1 MLVISNR
8 PRASRSSDFEI
19 THVISLFIVLHSVQ
33 LLLLIII
40 IIIIMM
46 MMMIIIIICIII
58 IAIIIIVSLLLPYL
72 PVYGRRSG
80 LMVSALVPGASGPG
94 SSPGRGHC
102 GQDTLGQDTQLSLN
116 STLTVPLSTQE
127 YKWVPANCRGN
138 LTNCGEVTCDGLASH
153 PGGVEILL
161 AAFMIQIIII
171 IIVFQCKQTCNKWQN
186 SLQRMFT

>member
-19 THVISLFIVLHSVQ
+19 THVISLLIVLHSVQ

-40 IIIIMM
+40 IIIM

-94 SSPGRGHC
+94 SSPGQGHC
-102 GQDTLGQDTQLSLN
+102 VVFLDLSPPRSIN
-116 STLTVPLSTQE
+116 G
-127 YKWVPANCRGN
+127 YR
-138 LTNCGEVTCDGLASH
+138 
-153 PGGVEILL
+153 
-161 AAFMIQIIII
+161 
-171 IIVFQCKQTCNKWQN
+171 
-186 SLQRMFT
+186 